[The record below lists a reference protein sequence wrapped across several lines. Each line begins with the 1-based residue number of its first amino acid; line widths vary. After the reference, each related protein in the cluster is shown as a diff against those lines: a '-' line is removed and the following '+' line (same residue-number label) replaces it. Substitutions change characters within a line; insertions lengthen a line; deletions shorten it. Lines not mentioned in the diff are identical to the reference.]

1 MSDREG
7 LAAGLDPP
15 RPGLGRRILAEAIGT
30 ALLVLF
36 GAGAVVAARA
46 VDHVPGSYPAL
57 GFVALAFGAAVT
69 LAILVFGGTSGAHIN
84 PAVTLA
90 LAVFRW
96 FPWRDVGPYIAAQL
110 TGAGAGAA
118 GIVVIFGAAPA
129 GAARV
134 GATTLGDGV
143 SFVGG
148 VAAETLGTFL
158 LMLTLTA
165 LAVDPRARPGV
176 AGPGIGLAVTTEILL
191 IGPLT
196 GGSVNPARTFG
207 PYLVTTLLDADT
219 PWAQFPVYL
228 MGPVLGSILG
238 TGAYVVIARPPRAL
252 TP

>member
-1 MSDREG
+1 MTDREG

-15 RPGLGRRILAEAIGT
+15 RPDLGRRTLAEAFGT

-36 GAGAVVAARA
+36 GAGAVLAARA
-46 VDHVPGSYPAL
+46 ADHAPGSYPVL

-69 LAILVFGGTSGAHIN
+69 LAILAFGGTSGAHLN

-110 TGAGAGAA
+110 TGAVVGAA
-118 GIVVIFGAAPA
+118 GIVVIFGTAPA
-129 GAARV
+129 RAARV

-143 SFVGG
+143 SLVGG

-158 LMLTLTA
+158 LMVTITA
-165 LAVDPRARPGV
+165 LAVDRRAPPGA
-176 AGPGIGLAVTTEILL
+176 AGPGIGLAVTADILL

-207 PYLVTTLLDADT
+207 PYLLTTLLDADP
-219 PWAQFPVYL
+219 PWAQFPVYIV
-228 MGPVLGSILG
+228 GPVLGSVLG
-238 TGAYVVIARPPRAL
+238 AGAYLVITRPP
-252 TP
+252 PH

>member
-7 LAAGLDPP
+7 PAAGLDPP
-15 RPGLGRRILAEAIGT
+15 RPDLGRRILAEAVGT

-36 GAGAVVAARA
+36 GAGAVPAARA
-46 VDHVPGSYPAL
+46 ADQAPGSYPAL
-57 GFVALAFGAAVT
+57 GFIAFAFGAAVT
-69 LAILVFGGTSGAHIN
+69 LVILAFGGTSGAHIN

-110 TGAGAGAA
+110 AGAVAGAA
-118 GIVVIFGAAPA
+118 GIVGIFGAAPA
-129 GAARV
+129 RAARV
-134 GATTLGDGV
+134 GATSLGDGV

-158 LMLTLTA
+158 LMVTITA
-165 LAVDPRARPGV
+165 LAVDRRAPPGA
-176 AGPGIGLAVTTEILL
+176 AGPGIGLAVAAEILA

-207 PYLVTTLLDADT
+207 PYLLTTLLDADT

-228 MGPVLGSILG
+228 VGPVLGSILG
-238 TGAYVVIARPPRAL
+238 AGAYLVIVRPSRHS
-252 TP
+252 